1 MLTSDFDSGNIV
13 PLDIS
18 DPANLALEIKPDG
31 KADFFQWFYYRVEGA
46 KGQPLTMRLKNAH
59 GASYLGGWKDYRAVA
74 SYDNENWFRV
84 ETSFD
89 DRELVIQH
97 TPDQDSIYFAYFAPY
112 QTSRYRD
119 YISKVKSSPL
129 LSHRVIGQTLDGQD
143 IDYFKTGEGERQ
155 FWVIARQHPGET
167 MGSWW
172 MEGFLDRLTDE
183 NNADAK
189 ALREKVTLHI
199 IPCMNLDG
207 ARRGHLRTNAA
218 GKDLNR
224 AWRNAS
230 MEESPE
236 VYLVREAMRAS
247 GVDFF
252 LDVHGDEAIP
262 NNFLMSAKGIP
273 SWNDVHEEALQPI
286 FLTGFWKSAG
296 ISRRK
301 TAIRLPAPGKANLD
315 IANAYVAETWD
326 CLSMTLEMPFKDANV
341 NPKPEEGW
349 SPDRCRNFAGE
360 HLKVMAEIADFV
372 PLRGRFI
379 AGAGLAKR
387 GDFR

>member
-1 MLTSDFDSGNIV
+1 MLTITSDFDSGNIV

-18 DPANLALEIKPDG
+18 DPANLALEIKSDG
-31 KADFFQWFYYRVEGA
+31 KADFFQWFYFRVEGGE
-46 KGQPLTMRLKNAH
+46 GQPLTMRLKNAH
-59 GASYLGGWKDYRAVA
+59 GASYLNGWKDYRAVA
-74 SYDNENWFRV
+74 SYDNENWFRL

-89 DRELVIQH
+89 GRELTIQH
-97 TPDQDSIYFAYFAPY
+97 TPHQDSIYFAYFAPY
-112 QTSRYRD
+112 QASRYRD
-119 YISKVKSSPL
+119 YISKVKSSPML
-129 LSHRVIGQTLDGQD
+129 AHRVIGQTLDGQD
-143 IDYFKTGEGERQ
+143 IDYFRTGTGERQ

-183 NNADAK
+183 TNEDAK
-189 ALREKVTLHI
+189 ALREKAMLHI

-207 ARRGHLRTNAA
+207 AKRGHLRTNAA

-262 NNFLMSAKGIP
+262 NNFLVTAKGIP
-273 SWNDVHEEALQPI
+273 SWNDVHDKRFNRYSDRLLE
-286 FLTGFWKSAG
+286 
-296 ISRRK
+296 ISRDFQTK
-301 TAIRLPAPGKANLD
+301 DGYPVPAPGKANLD

-341 NPKPEEGW
+341 NPMPEEGW
-349 SPDRCRNFAGE
+349 SPGRCRKFAGE

-372 PLRGRFI
+372 R
-379 AGAGLAKR
+379 
-387 GDFR
+387 